1 MTTDTQTQAQPKV
14 KTAVIIASVREGR
27 FAPVVARW
35 FIRHASD
42 QGQFDLDI
50 IDLAEGTKGLSARL
64 TDAEAFVVITPEYNH
79 SYPGPLKTVID
90 EHRDEWFAKPIAF
103 VSYGGASGGLRAVEH
118 LRIVFA
124 ELHAAT
130 LRDTVSFHGAWER
143 FDDTGEPIDRKAVE
157 AAADALLD
165 RLTWW
170 ARALST
176 ARHNDPFAA

>member
-1 MTTDTQTQAQPKV
+1 M

-35 FIRHASD
+35 FIRHAANRA
-42 QGQFDLDI
+42 QFELDV
-50 IDLAEGTKGLSARL
+50 IDLAEGTEGLSARL
-64 TDAEAFVVITPEYNH
+64 ADAEAFVVITPEYNH
-79 SYPGPLKTVID
+79 SFPGPLKGVID
-90 EHRDEWFAKPIAF
+90 QHRDEWFAKPVAF

-130 LRDTVSFHGAWER
+130 VRDTVSFHGAWER
-143 FDDTGEPIDRKAVE
+143 FDERGEPTDRKAAE
-157 AAADALLD
+157 AATDAMLD
-165 RLTWW
+165 RLAWW

-176 ARHNDPFAA
+176 ARIDDPFAA